1 MFPRQ
6 LEQPPKRDL
15 RNSTADIGQEWG
27 ARSLK
32 GLQSYAEGT
41 WETAEGER
49 EHRMG
54 GELGALQKV
63 QWSGLEVET
72 ASFPARETVRRSRGS
87 LLSVESENTEARF
100 CRQGGGGG
108 QLCAL
113 LAE

>member
-1 MFPRQ
+1 M
-6 LEQPPKRDL
+6 
-15 RNSTADIGQEWG
+15 
-27 ARSLK
+27 K

-63 QWSGLEVET
+63 QRPRPEVET
-72 ASFPARETVRRSRGS
+72 VSFPARETVCEEAEGPCIGRKT
-87 LLSVESENTEARF
+87 LLSVESENTDARF
-100 CRQGGGGG
+100 CKQGGGGG